1 MKNRFDSQVLWRAL
15 LLIGLAIV
23 VNIAVGR
30 LVREV
35 LHWPLWLD
43 SIGTVLVGAL
53 LGPLAGA
60 ATGAATNLLVTIFA
74 DNRAALPFA
83 ITAAFIGWAAGYAG
97 QLGAFQRLWSA
108 ALTGLVVGI
117 GAALISAPIA
127 TYAFGGLTD
136 TGFAYLRPWLD
147 ATGATIFQL
156 TTIQGLISDPLDKL
170 ISFVVAWLLW
180 QPLHGYFPPLQQTG
194 AGPLAALRGY
204 SLAVVAALLALLVF
218 IVFLPATGPSIFS
231 VFYLA
236 VLLSAWRGG
245 LGPALLT
252 TAVGAAAIYFF
263 LVAPLAGAVGRVD
276 AWFRL
281 VDFLVVAG
289 VIAVIGDQLQRSL
302 ARLQTAL
309 QAGRADEARIR
320 AITDS
325 VSEALALISPDQR
338 VLAVN
343 RRFVD
348 LFGVPQERLVGQRL
362 EDLRTLF
369 DQVFEEAEALYN
381 ASVAT
386 SGDTEQEYTRSIG
399 QKWPEVREL
408 LHYSAPVRSADGFLG
423 RLYVFRDVT
432 REREVDR
439 MKTEFVSLVSH
450 ELRTPLTSIKG
461 FTEMVLDGDAGE
473 VNEEVAEYLGIVHS
487 NAERLVA
494 LVNDL
499 LDLSRIES
507 GRIQIKAEPVD
518 LGAAVENV
526 IVTLRQK
533 IAEKGQRLGVDVD
546 PAATAVVGDRDKLV
560 QVLTNYVSNA
570 HKYTQAGGDIRVEI
584 RAENGFAH
592 VAIVDNGHGIAPDDQ
607 ARLFTRFY
615 RVDNELT
622 REVGGTGLGLSIV
635 KQLVELQGGATGVES
650 ALGAGSTFWFTVPL
664 AVAST
669 SSATAATATA
679 ATAATADAPG
689 SITVAEPVEAATAAT
704 ADAPGSITVAEPV
717 EAAVAAE
724 AATAAAPGSITVAE
738 PVEAAA
744 ATADAPG
751 SITVAEPV
759 EATVAA
765 EAAATTILVVEDNP
779 DVARLIAHHLEQ
791 AGHRVRVAHTAEE
804 ALAAIAANL
813 PDLITLDLA
822 LPALQGEELA
832 RRLHDDPLTSDIP
845 ILVVSALADDPAS
858 LAFGA
863 YVLPKPIHQEELVT
877 TVAQMLQGPQQGP
890 VLVIDDDPD
899 VRRLLEAALSATG
912 LSVEL
917 AADGETGLARAA
929 AHPPDLI
936 LLDLHL
942 PGMDGFAVLHALKA
956 AEQTAD
962 IPVVAISGSPDLK
975 ATARARVLALGGAD
989 LIAKPFDMGQLVQE
1003 IRLFLAARV

>member
-518 LGAAVENV
+518 LGAVVENV

-546 PAATAVVGDRDKLV
+546 PAATAVMGDRDKLV

-570 HKYTQAGGDIRVEI
+570 HKYTQAGGAIRVEVTV
-584 RAENGFAH
+584 EGSFAR
-592 VAIVDNGHGIAPDDQ
+592 VAVIDNGHGIAPDDQ

-669 SSATAATATA
+669 SSATA
-679 ATAATADAPG
+679 TADAPG

-724 AATAAAPGSITVAE
+724 AAAA
-738 PVEAAA
+738 
-744 ATADAPG
+744 APG

-765 EAAATTILVVEDNP
+765 KAAATTILVVEDNP

-845 ILVVSALADDPAS
+845 ILAVSALADDPAR

-863 YVLPKPIHQEELVT
+863 YVLPKPILQEELVT

-899 VRRLLEAALSATG
+899 VRRLLEAALSAAG

>member
-309 QAGRADEARIR
+309 QTGRADEARIR

-348 LFGVPQERLVGQRL
+348 LFGAPQDRLIGQRL
-362 EDLRTLF
+362 EDLRTLY
-369 DQVFEEAEALYN
+369 DQVFDDAETLYN
-381 ASVAT
+381 ASAAT
-386 SGDTEQEYTRSIG
+386 STDTEQEYTRLIG

-518 LGAAVENV
+518 LGAVVENV

-546 PAATAVVGDRDKLV
+546 PAATAVMGDRDKLV

-570 HKYTQAGGDIRVEI
+570 HKYTQAGGAIRVEVTV
-584 RAENGFAH
+584 EGSFAR
-592 VAIVDNGHGIAPDDQ
+592 VAVIDNGHGIAPDDQ

-669 SSATAATATA
+669 SSATA
-679 ATAATADAPG
+679 TAATADAPG
-689 SITVAEPVEAATAAT
+689 SITVAEPVEATA
-704 ADAPGSITVAEPV
+704 
-717 EAAVAAE
+717 
-724 AATAAAPGSITVAE
+724 
-738 PVEAAA
+738 
-744 ATADAPG
+744 
-751 SITVAEPV
+751 
-759 EATVAA
+759 AA

-804 ALAAIAANL
+804 ALAAIAADL

-845 ILVVSALADDPAS
+845 ILAVSALADDPAR

-863 YVLPKPIHQEELVT
+863 YVLPKPILQEELVT

-899 VRRLLEAALSATG
+899 VRRLLEAALSAAG